1 MTRAPTPAS
10 HGQRRRD
17 AAPGRPR
24 HRKAPAR
31 ARPLLHVTRGR
42 VRSPLLPCHG
52 ASAPAVPRS
61 HASLSHA
68 RPREGWDVCTPPH
81 GHPGACLAR
90 GRRSVSARQTR
101 GEAERRVGLA
111 LNTDVS
117 LTLPGLSCSSAS
129 TQTSAAPQ
137 KALPLTSLNPPS
149 PLDLSHTRGQRGPSE
164 TALRLARSAAAGP
177 PGPRSPSSLPSAAD
191 APATVGFLQ
200 TPRGAM
206 CLPVPRA
213 LAPAGPA
220 ARHGSPPPPPVA
232 HSAAVTSRCAVRRSL
247 WEAPWGSDGPRWATP
262 PVSQWLGHAF
272 GSRLHHRAGPAAAAD
287 GRSQGR

>member
-24 HRKAPAR
+24 YRKAPAR
-31 ARPLLHVTRGR
+31 ARPLLHASRGR

-81 GHPGACLAR
+81 GHPWRLPSTWQALRQRSANTRRGRAPSRTRFKHRRVSDSSRSFLLLCLHPDLGCTPESLATHLSESAFPPRSVAHTRPAWTFGNSAPPGSFRGCRPPRPSLSLVAALCRRRSGHSGLPPDAR
-90 GRRSVSARQTR
+90 GT
-101 GEAERRVGLA
+101 
-111 LNTDVS
+111 
-117 LTLPGLSCSSAS
+117 
-129 TQTSAAPQ
+129 
-137 KALPLTSLNPPS
+137 
-149 PLDLSHTRGQRGPSE
+149 
-164 TALRLARSAAAGP
+164 
-177 PGPRSPSSLPSAAD
+177 
-191 APATVGFLQ
+191 
-200 TPRGAM
+200 M

-220 ARHGSPPPPPVA
+220 AWHDSPPPPPVA
-232 HSAAVTSRCAVRRSL
+232 HLAAVTSRCAVRRSL